1 MKEAK
6 RPIFPNYRVGD
17 TLSIKGRVNE
27 WKRRDGRVIRELN
40 ANLSMGGEIGT
51 FPRVVIAA
59 EMRLVYLL
67 IYQLFLL
74 CSVII
79 DPAEE
84 IDHVRLVD
92 HLRTTIYSRPFIIP
106 APEPLNLRQPATSC
120 HSTPTKFKPGC
131 ASGVEGGSPLKKRRL
146 GAEPSS
152 EVEMNGTMGMSST
165 ATGYG
170 DRVST
175 SSLELRDLSWEIGFS
190 LI

>member
-1 MKEAK
+1 VEET
-6 RPIFPNYRVGD
+6 GWED
-17 TLSIKGRVNE
+17 DQ
-27 WKRRDGRVIRELN
+27 RDKCQLVDGWRDWYVSLC
-40 ANLSMGGEIGT
+40 
-51 FPRVVIAA
+51 

-84 IDHVRLVD
+84 IAHVRLVD
-92 HLRTTIYSRPFIIP
+92 HLRTTVYNRPFLIP

-120 HSTPTKFKPGC
+120 HSTPTKFKPGR
-131 ASGVEGGSPLKKRRL
+131 ASGIDVGSPLKKRRL

-170 DRVST
+170 DRVSRLD
-175 SSLELRDLSWEIGFS
+175 S
-190 LI
+190 